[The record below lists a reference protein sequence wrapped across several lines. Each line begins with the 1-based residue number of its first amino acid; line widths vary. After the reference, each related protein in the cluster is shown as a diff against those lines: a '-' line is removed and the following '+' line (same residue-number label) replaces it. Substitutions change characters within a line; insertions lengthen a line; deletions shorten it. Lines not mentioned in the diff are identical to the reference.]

1 MVSTQWLIAGVFV
14 GGVAGGLLVWWA
26 ASIHKALGSVIGD
39 TAPDDSATEGPSTTD
54 EVFSLPKSP
63 PDALRSLAED
73 HEEVQSL
80 YEEIGFSPVLEQRVH
95 HILQGLRASI
105 TVEIPDYED
114 FQEAL
119 QEARTEMD
127 LLPTGEGLDDAE
139 ARADME
145 QAKTLLE
152 EIWDRRET
160 PNAVIEKLQEAPVER
175 QLPYVERV
183 PVTREGTIHW
193 RTPMR
198 VSVLRKRPADTQQFR
213 RRLDRLA
220 ALVKNSSLPR
230 SQDLESELSA
240 AIGRLRQ
247 DLDEETV
254 YAPTLLN
261 RLEQAATAWLEEA
274 PRAEWQAKKD
284 RLNTFLLDV
293 CWLQG
298 ARPVLVE
305 DRSRLGDTSAKS
317 VKARYK
323 ELAVSCTRDYVNK
336 AWMHKPVLTD
346 WLLAHLLTIEAL
358 RASGMAKDRLSVV
371 ADEVRS
377 RSYDPKESMRR
388 LREYEEEEGFVQ
400 SLAFALLRLRQE
412 KQPVSTS

>member
-1 MVSTQWLIAGVFV
+1 
-14 GGVAGGLLVWWA
+14 
-26 ASIHKALGSVIGD
+26 
-39 TAPDDSATEGPSTTD
+39 
-54 EVFSLPKSP
+54 
-63 PDALRSLAED
+63 
-73 HEEVQSL
+73 
-80 YEEIGFSPVLEQRVH
+80 
-95 HILQGLRASI
+95 
-105 TVEIPDYED
+105 
-114 FQEAL
+114 
-119 QEARTEMD
+119 
-127 LLPTGEGLDDAE
+127 
-139 ARADME
+139 
-145 QAKTLLE
+145 
-152 EIWDRRET
+152 
-160 PNAVIEKLQEAPVER
+160 
-175 QLPYVERV
+175 
-183 PVTREGTIHW
+183 
-193 RTPMR
+193 MR

-240 AIGRLRQ
+240 VIGRLRQ

-254 YAPTLLN
+254 YVPTLLN

-305 DRSRLGDTSAKS
+305 DRFRLGDTSAKS

-412 KQPVSTS
+412 KQPVSAS